1 MDCLTTL
8 KNNPRFKGVPDEQLR
23 WLVDHADCREYP
35 ADTLIYHPGDPT
47 DHFIILLQGRIRYYL
62 IQQGQQQELRLAEEG
77 GLEGVLPF
85 SRMVESVAYW
95 QTIGPTAVLALHRD
109 HFREM
114 IQTQYELTETL
125 VHVMTTRVRETTR
138 QLQQNDKIM
147 ALGRMSAGL
156 AHELNNPVSAIVRS
170 SDSLKSHLHNTPQ
183 RFKDVMALRVTDEM
197 VDRVSNLLFSKTKNP
212 TENKRLS
219 LMERS
224 SLEDDLLD
232 WFDDNGVTDGAEL
245 TESLVDFGFT
255 TDDLD
260 TLLVDVA
267 PDNRATVL
275 NWLVNNLVTERL
287 VTDIEEASKRIAVLV
302 NAIKSY
308 THMDRG
314 TGRECI
320 HIREG
325 IDSTLVLLK
334 HKLKE
339 KNIQVDVSIPDDLP
353 QLDAYPSELNQI
365 WTNLID
371 NAVDAMK
378 DGGHLQITAE
388 VDREFELIRIID
400 DGSGIPATSVD
411 HIFDPFFTTKP
422 IGKGT
427 GLGLDIVQGIV
438 RHHNGRIYVNSEPG
452 RTEFKVCLPIQPGK
466 EEKIEVAEAVEDP
479 ND

>member
-1 MDCLTTL
+1 MDCLTEL
-8 KNNPRFKGVPDEQLR
+8 KNNPKFTGVPEEQLL
-23 WLVDHADCREYP
+23 WLIDHSECHDYP
-35 ADTLIYHPGDPT
+35 ADTLIYKPGDPT
-47 DHFIILLQGRIRYYL
+47 DHFLIVLKGHIRFYL
-62 IQQGQQQELRLAEEG
+62 IQQGQQQELRVSEEG
-77 GLEGVLPF
+77 SLEGVLPF
-85 SRMVESVAYW
+85 SRMVESMAFW
-95 QTIGPTAVLALHRD
+95 QTIGPTSVLALHRD

-114 IQTQYELTETL
+114 IQTQFELTETL
-125 VHVMTTRVRETTR
+125 VQVMTTRVRETTR
-138 QLQQNDKIM
+138 QLQQNDKMM

-170 SDSLKSHLHNTPQ
+170 SDTLKSHLHNTPQ

-197 VDRVSNLLFSKTKNP
+197 IDRVSNLLFRKTKGP
-212 TENKRLS
+212 AEGKRLS

-232 WFDDNGVTDGAEL
+232 WFDDNDVTDGNEL

-260 TLLVDVA
+260 TLLVGVA

-287 VTDIEEASKRIAVLV
+287 VTDIEEASKRIAILV
-302 NAIKSY
+302 DAIKSY

-320 HIREG
+320 HLREG
-325 IDSTLVLLK
+325 IASTLVLLK

-339 KNIQVDVSIPDDLP
+339 KSIQVEVAIPDDLP
-353 QLDAYPSELNQI
+353 QIEAFPSELNQI

-371 NAVDAMK
+371 NAIDAMTN
-378 DGGHLQITAE
+378 GGRLQITGE
-388 VDREFELIRIID
+388 VDHEFELIRVID
-400 DGSGIPATSVD
+400 NGSGIPAENLD
-411 HIFDPFFTTKP
+411 HIFDPFYTTKA

-438 RHHNGRIYVNSEPG
+438 RHHNGRIYVNSKPG
-452 RTEFKVCLPIQPGK
+452 RTEFKVCLPITS
-466 EEKIEVAEAVEDP
+466 
-479 ND
+479 

>member
-1 MDCLTTL
+1 MDCLTEL
-8 KNNPRFKGVPDEQLR
+8 KNNPKFTGVPEEQLL
-23 WLVDHADCREYP
+23 WLVDRSECREYP
-35 ADTLIYHPGDPT
+35 ADAMIYKPGDPT
-47 DHFIILLQGRIRYYL
+47 DHFLIVLKGHIRFYL
-62 IQQGQQQELRLAEEG
+62 IQQGQQQELRVSEDG
-77 GLEGVLPF
+77 SLEGVLPF
-85 SRMVESVAYW
+85 SRMVESVAFW

-114 IQTQYELTETL
+114 IQTQFELTETL

-138 QLQQNDKIM
+138 MLQQNDKMM

-170 SDSLKSHLHNTPQ
+170 SDTLKSHLHNTPQ

-197 VDRVSNLLFSKTKNP
+197 VDRVSNLLFRKTKSP
-212 TENKRLS
+212 AEGKRLS

-224 SLEDDLLD
+224 SLEDELLD
-232 WFDDNGVTDGAEL
+232 WFDDNDVADGSEL

-287 VTDIEEASKRIAVLV
+287 VTDIEEASKRIAILV
-302 NAIKSY
+302 DAIKSY

-320 HIREG
+320 HLREG

-339 KNIQVDVSIPDDLP
+339 KNIQVSVTIADDLP
-353 QLDAYPSELNQI
+353 QIEAYPSELNQI

-371 NAVDAMK
+371 NAIDAMSN
-378 DGGHLQITAE
+378 GGRLQITGE
-388 VDREFELIRIID
+388 VDHEFELIRVID
-400 DGSGIPATSVD
+400 DGSGIPAENLD
-411 HIFDPFFTTKP
+411 HIFDPFYTTKA

-427 GLGLDIVQGIV
+427 GLGLDIVQGII
-438 RHHNGRIYVNSEPG
+438 RHHNGRIYVNSNPG
-452 RTEFKVCLPIQPGK
+452 RTEFKVCLPITS
-466 EEKIEVAEAVEDP
+466 
-479 ND
+479 

>member
-1 MDCLTTL
+1 MDCLTEL
-8 KNNPRFKGVPDEQLR
+8 KNNPKFTGVPEEQLL
-23 WLVDHADCREYP
+23 WLVDRSECREYP
-35 ADTLIYHPGDPT
+35 ADTMIYKPGDPT
-47 DHFIILLQGRIRYYL
+47 DHFLIVLKGHIRFYL
-62 IQQGQQQELRLAEEG
+62 IQQGQQQELRVSEDG
-77 GLEGVLPF
+77 SLEGVLPF
-85 SRMVESVAYW
+85 SRMVESVAFW

-114 IQTQYELTETL
+114 IQTQFELTETL

-138 QLQQNDKIM
+138 QLQQNDKMM

-170 SDSLKSHLHNTPQ
+170 SDTLKSHLHNTPQ
-183 RFKDVMALRVTDEM
+183 RFKDVMSLRVTDEM
-197 VDRVSNLLFSKTKNP
+197 VDRVSNLLFRKTKSP
-212 TENKRLS
+212 TEGKRLS

-232 WFDDNGVTDGAEL
+232 WFDDNDVADGSEL

-302 NAIKSY
+302 DAIKAY

-320 HIREG
+320 HLREG

-339 KNIQVDVSIPDDLP
+339 KNIQVEVSIAEDLP
-353 QLDAYPSELNQI
+353 QIEAYPSELNQV

-371 NAVDAMK
+371 NAIDAMPN
-378 DGGHLQITAE
+378 GGRLQITGE
-388 VDREFELIRIID
+388 VDHEFELIRVVD
-400 DGSGIPATSVD
+400 DGSGIPAENLD
-411 HIFDPFFTTKP
+411 HIFDPFYTTKA

-438 RHHNGRIYVNSEPG
+438 RHHNGRIYVNSKPG
-452 RTEFKVCLPIQPGK
+452 RTEFKVCLPITP
-466 EEKIEVAEAVEDP
+466 
-479 ND
+479 

>member
-1 MDCLTTL
+1 MDCLTEL
-8 KNNPRFKGVPDEQLR
+8 KNNPKFTGVPEEQLL
-23 WLVDHADCREYP
+23 WLIDHSECHDYP
-35 ADTLIYHPGDPT
+35 ADALIYKPGDPT
-47 DHFIILLQGRIRYYL
+47 DHFLIVLQGHIRFYL
-62 IQQGQQQELRLAEEG
+62 IQQGQQQELRVSEDG
-77 GLEGVLPF
+77 SLEGVLPF
-85 SRMVESVAYW
+85 SRMVESLAFW
-95 QTIGPTAVLALHRD
+95 QTIGPTSVLALHRD

-114 IQTQYELTETL
+114 IQTQFELTETL
-125 VHVMTTRVRETTR
+125 VQVMTTRVRETTR
-138 QLQQNDKIM
+138 MMQQNDKMM

-170 SDSLKSHLHNTPQ
+170 SDTLKSHLHNTPQ

-197 VDRVSNLLFSKTKNP
+197 VDRVSSLLFRKTKSSA
-212 TENKRLS
+212 ESKRLS

-232 WFDDNGVTDGAEL
+232 WLDDNNVADGSEL

-287 VTDIEEASKRIAVLV
+287 VTDIGEASKRIAILV
-302 NAIKSY
+302 NAVKSY

-320 HIREG
+320 HLRAG

-339 KNIQVDVSIPDDLP
+339 KSIQVEVHIADDLP
-353 QLDAYPSELNQI
+353 QIEAFPSELNQI

-371 NAVDAMK
+371 NAIDAMSN
-378 DGGHLQITAE
+378 GGRLQITAE
-388 VDREFELIRIID
+388 VDHEFELIRIID
-400 DGSGIPATSVD
+400 DGSGIPAENLN
-411 HIFDPFFTTKP
+411 HIFDPFYTTKA

-438 RHHNGRIYVNSEPG
+438 RHHNGRIYVTSKPG
-452 RTEFKVCLPIQPGK
+452 RTEFKVCLPITSN
-466 EEKIEVAEAVEDP
+466 V
-479 ND
+479 